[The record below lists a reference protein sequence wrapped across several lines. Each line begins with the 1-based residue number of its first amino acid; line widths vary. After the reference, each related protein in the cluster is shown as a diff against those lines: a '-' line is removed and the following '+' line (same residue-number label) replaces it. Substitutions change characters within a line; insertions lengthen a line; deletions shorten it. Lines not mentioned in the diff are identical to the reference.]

1 MLQAD
6 DCLDG
11 EGSGRNGSSALE
23 VSPDTNIRNGI
34 STPSFKRKEPLSVDA
49 RKRKV
54 IDIPMV

>member
-6 DCLDG
+6 SLDEPG
-11 EGSGRNGSSALE
+11 PGDGGSNLMEASS
-23 VSPDTNIRNGI
+23 DTHIRDENP
-34 STPSFKRKEPLSVDA
+34 TPRLTKSKPSSSDA